1 VGLLSQPWA
10 KRENAGDPAA
20 VGFKVPHT
28 ARLAN
33 FQSSKATEPNLKF
46 CTTTPLIIAYD
57 KLKKNKPLSV
67 RSNQYS
73 LNTI

>member
-1 VGLLSQPWA
+1 VSGIA
-10 KRENAGDPAA
+10 FAAMGETGKRRRSGCCWFQGSPYCSHA
-20 VGFKVPHT
+20 H

-57 KLKKNKPLSV
+57 KLKKK
-67 RSNQYS
+67 
-73 LNTI
+73 